1 MKNYLKYVIIG
12 VAIVV
17 SAWLLA
23 NAYTYKYRSEDTIT
37 VTGLGETEFESD
49 LIVWSGSIYA
59 ETYNVADGYAEIE
72 RYKKQVLQFVESKGI
87 AAEDVVFNFIVVE
100 KMYATKYNDEGNY
113 MGQYFTGYELT
124 QSFSIES
131 EEVDV
136 VEEISR
142 EISSLI
148 AKGVNLNVYSP
159 DYYYT
164 RLDDVKLSLIE
175 QASADARAR
184 AEKIATAAGAEI
196 GGVASA
202 RMGVFQ
208 ITGRNSDEE
217 YSAGGSFNTSS
228 REKKAR
234 ITMRIEYKID

>member
-1 MKNYLKYVIIG
+1 MKNYLKYAIIA
-12 VAIVV
+12 VAIIV

-23 NAYTYKYRSEDTIT
+23 DAYTYKYRSEDTIT

-49 LIVWSGSIYA
+49 LIVWGGSLYA
-59 ETYNVADGYAEIE
+59 ETYSVADGYAEIE
-72 RYKKQVLQFVESKGI
+72 KYKEQVLKFITNKGI
-87 AAEDVVFNFIVVE
+87 DAEDVVFNFIVVD
-100 KMYATKYNDEGNY
+100 KLYSTKYSDEGNY
-113 MGQYFTGYELT
+113 MGQYFAGYSLSQE
-124 QSFSIES
+124 FSIES
-131 EEVDV
+131 ADV
-136 VEEISR
+136 NTVETISR

-184 AEKIATAAGAEI
+184 AEKIAKAAGTDI